1 MNSAP
6 STANLLTPG
15 KKWGA
20 VSLLLITTFFW
31 GVTFTIVKEA
41 IDRVDVFVFLSQR
54 FLAAFL
60 ILLPVCLIRKRHFS
74 LLALKQGALLGLF
87 LFGSY
92 AFQTLGLKFSTASN
106 TGFLTGLN
114 VVLVPIIGAFLFRQS
129 IPRNVRWGVVFAT
142 PGLFLLCT
150 NGTWMLNKGDPLTI
164 VCAACVAMH
173 LILTGEY
180 TKTSDVYLLTT
191 LQLGVVAL
199 LSISVARFG
208 SQPVFVW
215 HTGIF
220 WTLMICV
227 LFATVFAFVV
237 QTSMQRFIPP
247 SQTALIFCMEPV
259 FAAGYA
265 YWAIHE
271 RLGLFGFL
279 GAVLILTGMILSEV
293 SFTNRG
299 SDKAGRF

>member
-6 STANLLTPG
+6 LTATPLTPG

-20 VSLLLITTFFW
+20 VTLLLITTFFW

-60 ILLPVCLIRKRHFS
+60 ILIPVCLVRKRHFS
-74 LLALKQGALLGLF
+74 LRALKHGVLLGLF

-114 VVLVPIIGAFLFRQS
+114 VVMVPVIGAFLYRQS
-129 IPRNVRWGVVFAT
+129 IPRNVRWGVGFAT

-180 TKTSDVYLLTT
+180 TRTSDVTFLTT
-191 LQLGVVAL
+191 VQLGVVAL
-199 LSISVARFG
+199 LSIFVARFG

-215 HTGIF
+215 HPGIF
-220 WTLMICV
+220 WTLLICV

-271 RLGLFGFL
+271 RLGLFGLL
-279 GAVLILTGMILSEV
+279 GAMFILTGMILSEI
-293 SFTNRG
+293 SFTNR
-299 SDKAGRF
+299 SSNKAGRF